1 MIVWGLGSRLDW
13 TLFPQGKPW
22 RVLSNNNDDGSGDD
36 IDHDNDKNNDKNND
50 HGDDDD
56 DNGDHDNNYNIYN
69 KAGHLLLF

>member
-22 RVLSNNNDDGSGDD
+22 HVLSNNNDAGGGDD
-36 IDHDNDKNNDKNND
+36 IDH
-50 HGDDDD
+50 
-56 DNGDHDNNYNIYN
+56 DHDNNYNIYN